1 MAGYAQALYAQQP
14 YPQQQYAQAP
24 YGQPQGY
31 APYPQPQMYANE
43 QPQYAQQPYGRSP
56 AAVQPQYNGPQ
67 YNRPAAVQPQYNGYR
82 QPLSRRGAL
91 QEVASSVSLADNTR
105 RTVEMFNNR
114 KAQTGLD
121 TIVPIAPVPPP
132 PSLNV
137 GPSDVSV
144 GGVATDFKPGQF
156 VKTRRMVIKQE
167 VVHKVGDK
175 VEGLWQN
182 MWCPAVVAAVN
193 GDGTCTLNW
202 YDVDTTDT
210 VKKSSGEIRSNHSAL
225 KITRT
230 FDDTLYNAMVKAKL
244 SDVFKEADADKD
256 GKLTYAEWE
265 SRMGKLVPPDELRRL
280 FEECDTDKN
289 GSLDTKEFATGMAG
303 KYEIQWAQVSL

>member
-1 MAGYAQALYAQQP
+1 
-14 YPQQQYAQAP
+14 
-24 YGQPQGY
+24 
-31 APYPQPQMYANE
+31 
-43 QPQYAQQPYGRSP
+43 
-56 AAVQPQYNGPQ
+56 
-67 YNRPAAVQPQYNGYR
+67 
-82 QPLSRRGAL
+82 
-91 QEVASSVSLADNTR
+91 
-105 RTVEMFNNR
+105 MFNNR